1 MQKLSELLV
10 MTVCIFAS
18 ITASAVDWVALA
30 ESNDDNVQVY
40 LDIDSIKPY
49 PRQVVL
55 GSADSNYM
63 SGFAH
68 FSYLDEHEYRKKGWS
83 YTQYYFIVNC
93 DDNSYYTPRFNIYNS
108 KDKVLES
115 YHNKYFSA
123 NDFNIAFP
131 NSLGYF
137 VIHDMCLFSRQ

>member
-49 PRQVVL
+49 TKQIPL

-68 FSYLDEHEYRKKGWS
+68 FSYLDEHEYRKKG
-83 YTQYYFIVNC
+83 
-93 DDNSYYTPRFNIYNS
+93 
-108 KDKVLES
+108 
-115 YHNKYFSA
+115 
-123 NDFNIAFP
+123 
-131 NSLGYF
+131 
-137 VIHDMCLFSRQ
+137 

>member
-1 MQKLSELLV
+1 MKKLSILFLSSS
-10 MTVCIFAS
+10 FLFNS
-18 ITASAVDWVALA
+18 ISANAVDWVALA
-30 ESNDDNVQVY
+30 ESNDANIQVY

-49 PRQVVL
+49 PKQVVL
-55 GSADSNYM
+55 GSPDSNYM

-68 FSYLDEHEYRKKGWS
+68 FSYLDEHEYRKKDWS

-93 DDNSYYTPRFNIYNS
+93 DDNSYYTPRFNVYNS

>member
-49 PRQVVL
+49 TKQIPL
-55 GSADSNYM
+55 GGADSNYM

-93 DDNSYYTPRFNIYNS
+93 DDNSYYTPRFNVYNS